1 MWSHSA
7 PRADQEPNGKAEPL
21 VRLCFSCDIRYSAR
35 NAFGGLPAAS
45 RALFFSNTM
54 NRDYPLDRVRNFG
67 IIAHIDAGKTTTSE
81 RVLFYTGAQHKIGEV
96 HEGET
101 TTDWMEQERERGIT
115 ITAAA
120 ITCFWNKTTEDKNDA
135 SKKHRFN
142 IIDTPGHI
150 DFTAEVKRSMRVLD
164 GAIVVF
170 DGVAGVEPQSET
182 NWRYADEA
190 KVPRV
195 CFINKLDRTGASF
208 EDSYKSI
215 LDRLSTKAIRM
226 QIPIGLESNF
236 EGVVDLLTMK
246 AFRFEGN
253 MGEIVIEGEIPAD
266 LLEEAKTRRAELIE
280 RIVEQDDAA
289 MSAYL
294 EGKEPS
300 IDELK
305 KILRKAVIANEVFPV
320 YTGSALKNKGVQ
332 LVLDAVVDYLPS
344 PLELPP
350 ATGIN
355 PKTGEAVVRHASDD
369 EPFCALA
376 FKLQSD
382 PFVGALT
389 FFRVYSGTISAGS
402 YVYNS
407 TTGSKERVGR
417 IVRLQADKREEVEKV
432 FAGEI
437 AAAVGL
443 KDTKTSH
450 TLCDE
455 ANPIVLEQI
464 KFPEPVVSLRVE
476 PKTKADQEKMSI
488 ALRKLSDEDPTFRVS
503 SDEETGETIISGM
516 GELHL
521 EILVDRMKREFNV
534 VADTGKP
541 QVAYRETIQG
551 SSEAE
556 GKYIKQT
563 GGRGQYGH
571 VRIRMKKLEPID
583 PEAKIPKNVT
593 REDHFEFINN
603 IKGGVV
609 PQEYIPAVE
618 KGIREAMDR
627 GFLAGFQMVDISV
640 ELYDGSYHDVDSS
653 EIAFKI
659 AASMA
664 FQEAAG
670 KAKAVLLE
678 PIMKVEVN
686 VPEQFMGDIT
696 GSLSGK
702 RGQIEGMEDR
712 GNNKVIKAKVPLSE
726 MFGYTTTL
734 RSMTEGRGSMTMEF
748 DHYDVVPKNV
758 ADEIIASRK

>member
-1 MWSHSA
+1 
-7 PRADQEPNGKAEPL
+7 
-21 VRLCFSCDIRYSAR
+21 
-35 NAFGGLPAAS
+35 
-45 RALFFSNTM
+45 M
-54 NRDYPLDRVRNFG
+54 NRDYPLEKVRNFG

-81 RVLFYTGAQHKIGEV
+81 RVLFYTGSQHKIGEV
-96 HEGET
+96 HEGDT

-120 ITCFWNKTTEDKNDA
+120 ITCFWTKSDEPDKKDTA
-135 SKKHRFN
+135 KKYRFN
-142 IIDTPGHI
+142 VIDTPGHI

-190 KVPRV
+190 AVPRV

-208 EDSYKSI
+208 EDSYASI
-215 LDRLSTKAIRM
+215 LDRLSPKAIRM
-226 QIPIGLESNF
+226 QIPIGLEAQH
-236 EGVVDLLTMK
+236 EGAVDLLTMK
-246 AFRFEGN
+246 AYTFSGN
-253 MGEIVIEGEIPAD
+253 MGEEVIIGEIPAN
-266 LLEEAKTRRAELIE
+266 LLEDAKKYRAALIE
-280 RIVEQDDAA
+280 RIVEQDDVA
-289 MSAYL
+289 MGAYL

-300 IDELK
+300 LAELK
-305 KILRKAVIANEVFPV
+305 AILRKAVIHNEIFPV
-320 YTGSALKNKGVQ
+320 YCGSALKNKGVQ

-344 PLELPP
+344 PLDLPP
-350 ATGIN
+350 ATGTN
-355 PKTGEAVVRHASDD
+355 PKTGEPIERHASDD

-376 FKLQSD
+376 FKLQTD

-389 FFRVYSGTISAGS
+389 FFRVYSGTLSSGS
-402 YVYNS
+402 YLYNS

-417 IVRLQADKREEVEKV
+417 IVRLQANKREEVEKV
-432 FAGEI
+432 FTGEI

-455 ANPIVLEQI
+455 ENPIVLEEI
-464 KFPEPVVSLRVE
+464 KFPEPVVSLRIE
-476 PKTKADQEKMSI
+476 PKTKADQEKMGV
-488 ALRKLSDEDPTFRVS
+488 ALRKLSDEDPTFRIKG
-503 SDEETGETIISGM
+503 DEETGETIISGM

-534 VADTGKP
+534 VADVGKP
-541 QVAYRETIQG
+541 QVAYRETILG
-551 SSEAE
+551 SAEAE

-571 VRIRMKKLEPID
+571 VKIRMKKMEPLE
-583 PEAKIPKNVT
+583 EGKKVPKNLT

-618 KGIREAMDR
+618 KGVREAMAR
-627 GFLAGFQMVDISV
+627 GFLAGFPMVDISV
-640 ELYDGSYHDVDSS
+640 DLYDGSYHDVDSS

-664 FQEAAG
+664 FQEAAAR
-670 KAKAVLLE
+670 AKAVILE
-678 PIMKVEVN
+678 PIMRIEVI

-696 GSLSGK
+696 GNLSGK
-702 RGQIEGMEDR
+702 RGQIEGMDER
-712 GNNKVIKAKVPLSE
+712 GLNKVVKAKVPLSE

-748 DHYDVVPKNV
+748 DHYDTVPKNI
-758 ADEIIASRK
+758 ADDIIASRK